1 LNRNRCSGFLIMR
14 LGEPSPRAALFE
26 GAGHLALD
34 DPTRV
39 GLLCNR
45 MVTNVGARMGHVFG
59 AIADPTRRDI
69 LDLLRRQ
76 DLAVGELVER
86 FPVSRPAISRHLRI
100 LRQAGLVRETR
111 QAQSRIYSLDP
122 RPLAEVAQWV
132 QPYRV
137 FWGARL
143 HDLKRHVEEE
153 SS

>member
-1 LNRNRCSGFLIMR
+1 
-14 LGEPSPRAALFE
+14 
-26 GAGHLALD
+26 
-34 DPTRV
+34 
-39 GLLCNR
+39 
-45 MVTNVGARMGHVFG
+45 MVTQVGARMGQVFG

-69 LDLLRRQ
+69 LDLLSRE
-76 DLAVGELVER
+76 DLSAGELAER

-122 RPLAEVAQWV
+122 QPLNEVAQWV
-132 QPYRV
+132 SRTRV

-143 HDLKRHVEEE
+143 QDLKRHVEEE

>member
-1 LNRNRCSGFLIMR
+1 
-14 LGEPSPRAALFE
+14 
-26 GAGHLALD
+26 
-34 DPTRV
+34 
-39 GLLCNR
+39 

-69 LDLLRRQ
+69 LDLLRREDSSVG
-76 DLAVGELVER
+76 DLAIR

-111 QAQSRIYSLDP
+111 QSQARIYALDP
-122 RPLAEVAQWV
+122 RPLAAVDRWLSR
-132 QPYRV
+132 YRV

-143 HDLKRHVEEE
+143 HDLKQHVEGE

>member
-1 LNRNRCSGFLIMR
+1 
-14 LGEPSPRAALFE
+14 
-26 GAGHLALD
+26 
-34 DPTRV
+34 
-39 GLLCNR
+39 
-45 MVTNVGARMGHVFG
+45 MVTNVGARLGHVFG

-76 DLAVGELVER
+76 DLGVGELAAR

-111 QAQSRIYSLDP
+111 RSQSRIYSLDP
-122 RPLAEVAQWV
+122 QPLAEVARWV
-132 QPYRV
+132 QQYRV

-143 HDLKRHVEEE
+143 QDLKRHVEKE